1 LDELFDDP
9 IRKVLPKGKGD
20 KDEDNQMDFIKSKKG
35 LGDVYEDEYRKTLL
49 DKDPNSYLTKEFS
62 GVDAGLKKEID
73 EIMKGLFYSL
83 DCLSNFNYT
92 PRPPSKETTIST

>member
-1 LDELFDDP
+1 
-9 IRKVLPKGKGD
+9 
-20 KDEDNQMDFIKSKKG
+20 
-35 LGDVYEDEYRKTLL
+35 L
-49 DKDPNSYLTKEFS
+49 DKDPNAFLTKEFS

-92 PRPPSKETTIST
+92 PRPPSKEATIST